1 LSAVEKG
8 LEMEPLEAAAAAY
21 PVAAIW
27 EEVLQRK
34 RSDD

>member
-8 LEMEPLEAAAAAY
+8 LEMEPLEAAAY

-27 EEVLQRK
+27 EVVLQRK
-34 RSDD
+34 RSDE

>member
-8 LEMEPLEAAAAAY
+8 LEMEPLEAAKAY